1 MVSADSAHIK
11 PKVCKTC
18 GNPNHPLAAQCR
30 YCGGRL
36 RVRMDWF
43 CTVCIVLI
51 AVTLL
56 ALAGYI
62 IPENAFGWDYD
73 AISASLCSCYANK
86 KEAQKSEAR
95 NEP

>member
-1 MVSADSAHIK
+1 MAIPTTRWRRNAGI
-11 PKVCKTC
+11 
-18 GNPNHPLAAQCR
+18 A
-30 YCGGRL
+30 GGRL

-62 IPENAFGWDYD
+62 MHHRVRMPSRPGAVEFI
-73 AISASLCSCYANK
+73 
-86 KEAQKSEAR
+86 
-95 NEP
+95 EPTP

>member
-18 GNPNHPLAAQCR
+18 GNPNHPLEAQCR

-62 IPENAFGWDYD
+62 MHHRVRMPSRPGAVEFI
-73 AISASLCSCYANK
+73 
-86 KEAQKSEAR
+86 
-95 NEP
+95 EPTP

>member
-1 MVSADSAHIK
+1 MIDGFYMELAQIK
-11 PKVCKTC
+11 PKRCKAC

-43 CTVCIVLI
+43 CTVCLVLI

-56 ALAGYI
+56 ALMGYI
-62 IPENAFGWDYD
+62 ARHRTPMPNRPGTVEF
-73 AISASLCSCYANK
+73 
-86 KEAQKSEAR
+86 SEPA
-95 NEP
+95 P